1 MLKEFIFAVLLTAGS
16 GVGAQDPL
24 REATRLDAEGK
35 CQEAERYYLQALAAS
50 PSSATV
56 LNNAGNHYLVCGQPE
71 RAQSYFER
79 LLEIN
84 PAHSNANLQLAR
96 IATDRKQGVKALQ
109 YLARVTDS
117 TPPVLLLRAEASHWA
132 GKRSAAVTLLDGL
145 EKAANG
151 DARVFF
157 TMGIACARMGL
168 YDRAEA
174 AFQAV
179 LVKHPSDFS
188 VLFNLGRAAALAKHY
203 DRAQSAL
210 EAAVKVRPGDA
221 DALVELGRMHAARQ
235 DYSRAVYVLAQARQR
250 APARPDVLLALA
262 QAAENA
268 GFYGDSALA
277 YDEYVRLQPGDD
289 TARRDRARVC
299 ALTGSRLEEGL
310 KELAGYLKRHA
321 DDPIAYFY
329 LAQFSWEADPE
340 KALDQLSSA
349 VRLNPKFAAAR
360 FGRAWLLNRLGRT
373 SEALADY
380 QVAARLSGR
389 NVRALDQLGLAYL
402 TLDRPAEAEKTLREA
417 LAVSPRD
424 PEVLMHLG
432 RALMALG
439 READA
444 QIYLE
449 AFRKVGPGMTRD
461 PRKEPGMIELATLS
475 QSERVERQIGRLR
488 KDARDH
494 PNDPELQLALASL
507 LLADGETEEAI
518 AEFRELLTRNADAR
532 IWEAAGRS
540 LVRAG
545 QYALAKDFLERATA
559 AKPAARL
566 DLAIAVRFADGPR
579 AALAALGE
587 SPGRNN
593 AGDYLLLKAWILD
606 AAGQPAQADEALR
619 EGLRYS
625 TSRPE
630 VARQAALLLLR
641 RDRTTEVLEVIGRG
655 LKSAPDDADLLL
667 ARAIA
672 LGLMG
677 QIAGAEKTLTEIA
690 SRWPEW
696 DRPYLVHGLVLE
708 RAGKRDE
715 ARQKLRTAQALGS
728 RDPSVNCALARLAA
742 APAPDAQCAC
752 LAGLRQLVFPGCDKP

>member
-1 MLKEFIFAVLLTAGS
+1 M
-16 GVGAQDPL
+16 
-24 REATRLDAEGK
+24 REATRLDAEGR
-35 CQEAERYYLQALAAS
+35 CQEAERYYQQALAAS
-50 PSSATV
+50 PSSAMV
-56 LNNAGNHYLVCGQPE
+56 LNNAGNHYLLCGQPE
-71 RAQSYFER
+71 KAQSYFER
-79 LLEIN
+79 LVGIN
-84 PAHSNANLQLAR
+84 PAHPNANLQLAR

-117 TPPVLLLRAEASHWA
+117 TPPVLILRAEATHWA
-132 GKRSAAVTLLDGL
+132 GQRGAALALLDGL
-145 EKAANG
+145 EKTANG
-151 DARVFF
+151 DARVLF

-179 LVKHPSDFS
+179 LVKHPGDYS

-221 DALVELGRMHAARQ
+221 DALVELGRVHAARQ

-250 APARPDVLLALA
+250 APGRPDVLLALA

-277 YDEYVRLQPGDD
+277 YDEYLRLQPGDE
-289 TARRDRARVC
+289 TARRDRARVYG
-299 ALTGSRLEEGL
+299 LTGSRLEEGL
-310 KELAGYLKRHA
+310 KELAGYLKRRPN
-321 DDPIAYFY
+321 DPVAYFY
-329 LAQFSWEADPE
+329 LAQFSWDADPE
-340 KALDQLSSA
+340 KALEQLSSA

-373 SEALADY
+373 SEALPDY
-380 QVAARLSGR
+380 QAAARLTGR

-417 LAVSPRD
+417 LAVSPQD

-444 QIYLE
+444 QSYLE
-449 AFRKVGPGMTRD
+449 AFRKVRPQITRD

-475 QSERVERQIGRLR
+475 QSERVGRQIERLR

-507 LLADGETEEAI
+507 LLADGATGEAI
-518 AEFRELLTRNADAR
+518 TEFRELLTRNADAR
-532 IWEAAGRS
+532 IWEQAGRS
-540 LVRAG
+540 LVRAA
-545 QYALAKDFLERATA
+545 QYALAKDFLERAATA
-559 AKPAARL
+559 RPAARL
-566 DLAIAVRFADGPR
+566 DLAIAVLFTDGPR

-587 SPGRNN
+587 APGRDH

-606 AAGQPAQADEALR
+606 AAGQRAPADEALR

-641 RDRTTEVLEVIGRG
+641 RDRKTEVLEVLGKG

-667 ARAIA
+667 TKAIA
-672 LGLMG
+672 LALMG
-677 QIAGAEKTLTEIA
+677 QLAGAEKTLTEIG

-708 RAGKRDE
+708 RAGKPDA

-728 RDPSVNCALARLAA
+728 RDLSVNCALARLAA
-742 APAPDAQCAC
+742 APAPDPQCAC
-752 LAGLRQLVFPGCDKP
+752 LAGLRQLVFPCDKP